1 MWTKR
6 IISSIAVTGIA
17 LGTAIPAFAY
27 VTESYETKPTRRAIR
42 DDRNQNAPKVGDIE
56 IFGGERTTAVNDNTG
71 RNLLPLRGI
80 IRSASLRNANRHLLG
95 AERGGKYGSLDY
107 TSQGDNR
114 RTPSVAD
121 TTSRSPLPPSLVQT
135 GRISKYLKPSRR
147 AIRGNRDLNSYNRR

>member
-6 IISSIAVTGIA
+6 IISSIAVAGIA

-27 VTESYETKPTRRAIR
+27 VTESYDIKPTRRSIR

-71 RNLLPLRGI
+71 RSLLPLRGI
-80 IRSASLRNANRHLLG
+80 IRSTSLRNANRHLLG
-95 AERGGKYGSLDY
+95 AKRGGEYRSLDH
-107 TSQGDNR
+107 TTQGDNR
-114 RTPSVAD
+114 LTPSTTD

-135 GRISKYLKPSRR
+135 GSSSNYLKPSRR
-147 AIRGNRDLNSYNRR
+147 AIRGDRDLNSYNRR